1 MLLQFILENTHFA
14 LNLVAA
20 LVFFAIFWLYFDA
33 WTGRKA
39 LKEVPRL
46 LGFLLL
52 TLSFIAHAVFLETSL
67 IQDSLVSEQLHF
79 FLLLILRVPAYIFII
94 IALVINPLQKKPE
107 QEAVKSSN
115 FGIVFTPVGFII
127 LLPLAVLLYP
137 VLAVAV
143 GILYLKRASVGLEN
157 HLKPVGIAF
166 LILGFFEL
174 LSVSS
179 IFRDTSNIDIYNLVA
194 AFGPIWIL
202 EHIVLLIAVALL
214 GRWVF
219 GYLLKRLQTQLFMFF
234 TTFVLF
240 AFLFITVTFTS
251 LILNNL
257 VDETLVQLETN
268 VKVLNFALESKKAE
282 SLSDAQVVAQ
292 NPQVQQAV
300 VDKNR
305 SELFETLEGILLT
318 KGQSFLVV
326 TDENGQVLARGEDKE
341 RIGDSLSDDALIRRA
356 LLGESAISVV
366 TKDAA
371 LSPEVSVRASTSI
384 KAGGEVIGTVMTGIT
399 VDNAFVDGV
408 KSATGLES
416 VIYGDNQISASTIV
430 SADGKTRLIG
440 LKEENSSIKE
450 KVLIKGENLVSTS
463 NILNVPYYS
472 AYLPLKDVDNNPVGM
487 LFVGKRQVGV
497 LETAGKSIE
506 ATFIVAVILL
516 ILSIFPAYFISKYLN
531 GQIR

>member
-1 MLLQFILENTHFA
+1 MLFQFILENAHFA
-14 LNLVAA
+14 LNLVGA

-33 WTGRKA
+33 WTGRRR
-39 LKEVPRL
+39 LKELPTL

-52 TLSFIAHAVFLETSL
+52 TLSFIVHAVYLETSL
-67 IQDSLVSEQLHF
+67 IQDTLVSEKLHF
-79 FLLLILRVPAYIFII
+79 FLILILRVPAYIFII
-94 IALVINPLQKKPE
+94 IALIMDPLQKKP
-107 QEAVKSSN
+107 QRDSVKSRN
-115 FGIVFTPVGFII
+115 LEIVFTPVGITI
-127 LLPLAVLLYP
+127 LLPLAVLIYP
-137 VLAVAV
+137 VLAVTV
-143 GILYLKRASVGLEN
+143 GILYLKRASIGLEN

-166 LILGFFEL
+166 LVLGFYEL
-174 LSVSS
+174 LSVSA

-194 AFGPIWIL
+194 AFGPIWIV
-202 EHIVLLIAVALL
+202 EHVVLIVALL
-214 GRWVF
+214 ILGKWVF
-219 GYLLKRLQTQLFMFF
+219 GYLLKRVQTQLFMFF

-257 VDETLVQLETN
+257 VNETLAQLETN
-268 VKVLNFALESKKAE
+268 VKVLDFALESKKAE

-300 VDKNR
+300 LDKNR
-305 SELFETLEGILLT
+305 TEIFEILEGILLT

-341 RIGDSLSDDALIRRA
+341 RVGDSLSDDALIRRS
-356 LLGESAISVV
+356 LLGEDATSIV

-371 LSPEVSVRASTSI
+371 LSPEVSVRASTPI
-384 KAGGEVIGTVMTGIT
+384 KEGAEVIGTVMTGIT

-450 KVLIKGENLVSTS
+450 KVLIKGENLVSTAS
-463 NILNVPYYS
+463 ILNVPYYS

-506 ATFIVAVILL
+506 ATFLIAVILL
-516 ILSIFPAYFISKYLN
+516 MLAIVPSYLISRYITKQLK
-531 GQIR
+531 